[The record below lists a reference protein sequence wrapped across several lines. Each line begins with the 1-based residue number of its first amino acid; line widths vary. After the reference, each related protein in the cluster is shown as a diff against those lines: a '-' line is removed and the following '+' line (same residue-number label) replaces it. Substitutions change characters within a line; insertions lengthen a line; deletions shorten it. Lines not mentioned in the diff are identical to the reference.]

1 MKKTYIAPSIKVKEM
16 EATGELLADSYETS
30 VHTEGS
36 LPQGITDESDLA
48 NKAWSKKNNYLWDS
62 NE

>member
-1 MKKTYIAPSIKVKEM
+1 M
-16 EATGELLADSYETS
+16 ESTGELLADSYETS

-48 NKAWSKKNNYLWDS
+48 NKAWSKKNNYLWD
-62 NE
+62 NDE